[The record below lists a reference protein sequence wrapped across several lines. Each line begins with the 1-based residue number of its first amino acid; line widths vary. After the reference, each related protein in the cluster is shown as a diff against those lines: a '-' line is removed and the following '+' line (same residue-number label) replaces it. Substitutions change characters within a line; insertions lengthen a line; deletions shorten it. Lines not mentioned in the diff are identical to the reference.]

1 MIVRKYGEEEGGWC
15 SRVLREGYGVG
26 LWKAIRNGW
35 KEFNNRVG
43 FRAGNRRRV
52 RFWKDRWCGEDP
64 LAVAFP
70 ELFSISIDREAW
82 VNQMWEQV
90 REGGCWNPLF
100 TRQINDWKLGEV
112 EELLNR
118 LQGQV
123 IKSGVEDVMAWR
135 VTKGGTFTV
144 KSFYYSLVGH
154 SPKGFFV
161 KYYVEPF
168 GHDESQFFCLGSNL
182 GNIFNSRLAK
192 KEGLVSSKQML
203 FV

>member
-90 REGGCWNPLF
+90 GEGGYWNLVF
-100 TRQINDWKLGEV
+100 IRQIND
-112 EELLNR
+112 
-118 LQGQV
+118 
-123 IKSGVEDVMAWR
+123 
-135 VTKGGTFTV
+135 
-144 KSFYYSLVGH
+144 
-154 SPKGFFV
+154 
-161 KYYVEPF
+161 
-168 GHDESQFFCLGSNL
+168 
-182 GNIFNSRLAK
+182 
-192 KEGLVSSKQML
+192 
-203 FV
+203 